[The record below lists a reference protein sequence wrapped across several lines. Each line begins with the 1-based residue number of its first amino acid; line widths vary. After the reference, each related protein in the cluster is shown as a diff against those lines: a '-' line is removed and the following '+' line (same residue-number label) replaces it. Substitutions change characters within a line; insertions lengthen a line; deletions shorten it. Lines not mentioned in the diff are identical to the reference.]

1 MTWRVRR
8 PWRSGSSTSPE
19 WTPTS
24 GTWSP
29 TTSTSNQQRESG
41 NEVIPVGM
49 REQWQ
54 HFRVGQQVVYG
65 RQVREIVAIVGN
77 LVRFKNQDG
86 TEVLVSFNGYGPRI
100 AG

>member
-1 MTWRVRR
+1 
-8 PWRSGSSTSPE
+8 
-19 WTPTS
+19 
-24 GTWSP
+24 
-29 TTSTSNQQRESG
+29 
-41 NEVIPVGM
+41 M

-86 TEVLVSFNGYGPRI
+86 TEVLVSFHGYGPRI